1 MIVRFFVYGFLGL
14 VTEVLWTGIGSAIQG
29 NINLTGQT
37 SVWMFFVYGS
47 AVFIFEPIHDRIRDT
62 SWVARGMLWMALFF
76 SVEFLSGLIFRFAGI
91 EVWRYDCE
99 YSVIGLIRLD
109 YAPAWFAAGLIFEKI
124 HDVLISVH
132 F

>member
-1 MIVRFFVYGFLGL
+1 M

-29 NINLTGQT
+29 NINLTGHT
-37 SVWMFFVYGS
+37 SVWMFFVYGL
-47 AVFIFEPIHDRIRDT
+47 AVFIFEPVHNCIRDT
-62 SWVARGMLWMALFF
+62 SWVVRGLLWMVLFF

-91 EVWRYDCE
+91 EAWRYDCK
-99 YSVIGLIRLD
+99 YSVFGLIRLD